1 MKPPIAKS
9 PEISILKTHP
19 FPDNTS
25 RHRVPPFPVSHAY
38 RWNKINTQ
46 AKFLRKVY
54 LTSVLIR
61 HFRGWNRVTEKGQR
75 LTLRADRASRL
86 RDRDRAHRAL
96 QWWAARARKKR
107 FLARQW
113 INGGMW
119 LRLRVKTRQV
129 VKMFVV
135 LRYVTVLGICKPFDI
150 RTVSGH
156 VVRLFLVFLFRK
168 GSAYGFYSLAHL
180 DIKRVSAKMR
190 TGGLVR

>member
-1 MKPPIAKS
+1 MKLTIAKS
-9 PEISILKTHP
+9 PEIRILKMHP
-19 FPDNTS
+19 FPDNKPH
-25 RHRVPPFPVSHAY
+25 HRTPPFSVSRAY
-38 RWNKINTQ
+38 RCDKINTQ

-54 LTSVLIR
+54 LTSVLLR

-75 LTLRADRASRL
+75 LTLRADKASRL

-107 FLARQW
+107 LLARQW

-135 LRYVTVLGICKPFDI
+135 LRSVTVLGISKTFETI
-150 RTVSGH
+150 TVSGH
-156 VVRLFLVFLFRK
+156 VVRSFLGCFFRT
-168 GSAYGFYSLAHL
+168 GSAHGLLF
-180 DIKRVSAKMR
+180 VSPFR
-190 TGGLVR
+190 C

>member
-1 MKPPIAKS
+1 MPIKS
-9 PEISILKTHP
+9 TQ
-19 FPDNTS
+19 
-25 RHRVPPFPVSHAY
+25 
-38 RWNKINTQ
+38 Q

-75 LTLRADRASRL
+75 LILRADKASRL

-107 FLARQW
+107 LIARQW

-135 LRYVTVLGICKPFDI
+135 LRYVKRCRAFVNVFETRNRARAMLF
-150 RTVSGH
+150 GH
-156 VVRLFLVFLFRK
+156 FLRFCFFSYRRCSWFLFVDLFRYQARAREN
-168 GSAYGFYSLAHL
+168 AYQKPVALESSGMPSSFTMCLSVQTDRGFT
-180 DIKRVSAKMR
+180 V
-190 TGGLVR
+190 